1 MITSSKTAADGY
13 VHMGHFEF
21 VPSSAGR
28 NCRGT
33 ESFVLAGV
41 GVSTQIKLSEAV
53 VRSAGS
59 CRVSSAEN
67 YVLASKRKNDVC
79 AGQFRPFVFGR

>member
-1 MITSSKTAADGY
+1 MGMCTWVTLSLFLAAQGGIAE
-13 VHMGHFEF
+13 VQ
-21 VPSSAGR
+21 
-28 NCRGT
+28 